1 MSSLTLAIRFARREL
16 RSGLSG
22 FRIFL
27 AALTLGVAAIA
38 GVGSLGEAFLTG
50 LSEQGRTLLGG
61 DIRLQRLYQPAT
73 ETERKFLTDYGA
85 VSESA
90 TLRSM
95 ATSGNDPAKRTLVEL
110 RAVDA
115 AYPLIGQAV
124 LAPAIDLQAALSCD
138 ASGCGAVVEDALIT
152 RLGVKPGD
160 AIRIGDADFAL
171 RARIV
176 TEPDRVAGGFTLGPR
191 VLISSEGLSRAKLIT
206 PGSLLNYSY
215 RVAFASETTTPE
227 QFRAALAAAFPDAV
241 WEINDRTI
249 AIPRV
254 TRFVEQAT
262 MFLTLVGLTA
272 LVVAGVGAGQAVE
285 AFLERRRGTIATLKA
300 LGAEGRLIFFIYL
313 LQIMAV
319 AALGLVLGLGLG
331 AAMPFAVEYFA
342 GASIPAPAHYGVYAG
357 PLALAAVFGA
367 LA

>member
-1 MSSLTLAIRFARREL
+1 MSSLTLAFRFARREL

-61 DIRLQRLYQPAT
+61 DIRLQRLYQPAN

-95 ATSGNDPAKRTLVEL
+95 ASAGNDPAKRTLVEL

-124 LAPAIDLQAALSCD
+124 LAPAFDLKAALGCD
-138 ASGCGAVVEDALIT
+138 AQGCGAVVEDALMA

-160 AIRIGDADFAL
+160 AIRIGDSDFAL

-191 VLISSEGLSRAKLIT
+191 VLISREGLSRAKLIT

-215 RVAFASETTTPE
+215 RVAFAGETTPE
-227 QFRAALAAAFPDAV
+227 QFRAALQSAFPDAV
-241 WEINDRTI
+241 WEINDRSN

-272 LVVAGVGAGQAVE
+272 LVVAGVGAGQAVD
-285 AFLERRRGTIATLKA
+285 AFLQRRR
-300 LGAEGRLIFFIYL
+300 
-313 LQIMAV
+313 
-319 AALGLVLGLGLG
+319 AA
-331 AAMPFAVEYFA
+331 
-342 GASIPAPAHYGVYAG
+342 
-357 PLALAAVFGA
+357 
-367 LA
+367 

>member
-1 MSSLTLAIRFARREL
+1 MSSLALAIRFARREL

-22 FRIFL
+22 F
-27 AALTLGVAAIA
+27 
-38 GVGSLGEAFLTG
+38 
-50 LSEQGRTLLGG
+50 
-61 DIRLQRLYQPAT
+61 
-73 ETERKFLTDYGA
+73 RKFLTDYGA

-95 ATSGNDPAKRTLVEL
+95 ANSAKDPMKRTLVEL
-110 RAVDA
+110 KAVDA
-115 AYPLIGQAV
+115 AYPLLGQAV
-124 LAPAIDLQAALSCD
+124 LAPAADLQSALACG
-138 ASGCGAVVEDALIT
+138 APGCGAVVEDALLV
-152 RLGVKPGD
+152 RLGIKTGD
-160 AIRIGDADFAL
+160 SIRIGDSDFVV

-227 QFRAALAAAFPDAV
+227 QFRASLAAAFPDAV
-241 WEINDRTI
+241 WEINDRSN

-272 LVVAGVGAGQAVE
+272 LVVAGVGAGQAAE
-285 AFLERRRGTIATLKA
+285 AFLQIRPATIATLEA
-300 LGAEGRLIFFIYL
+300 LGAEGNDIFLIYL
-313 LQIMAV
+313 IHIL
-319 AALGLVLGLGLG
+319 
-331 AAMPFAVEYFA
+331 A
-342 GASIPAPAHYGVYAG
+342 GCARGV
-357 PLALAAVFGA
+357 
-367 LA
+367 